1 MISWRYLVPAA
12 CLLLADGVAQAR
24 DTDVTERAAKT
35 ACLAGDYAKGI
46 AILSELYVSTNDA
59 SFIFNQG
66 RCLEQNHRYED
77 AISRFREYLR
87 VGKQISRTDK
97 ADAQKHIADCQ
108 ELHSKQGGSSS
119 DGAPSGSGDSKTAKE
134 RAAKRACLTGDADAG
149 VALLA
154 DLYVDSNDV
163 NYIFNQ
169 GRCLEQV
176 GRCDDAIIR
185 FREYL
190 RKTKDAG
197 KVSDGRA
204 ERHIT
209 DCEEIIKKGKEGNGP
224 SPAADT
230 GQPRRGN
237 AASTAEPSPDIGTS
251 SAQAGGPPSLPL
263 ATRGQGLRTA
273 GGIAFGV
280 GLAGVAAGLGF
291 DLAANHLAS
300 ELEATST
307 SYERSK
313 ESTRAHYATAS
324 TVGYAAGAVCVAG
337 GVLSYYLGWRQ
348 GREDSATV
356 EPMVSPQ
363 AAGAV
368 MRVIF

>member
-1 MISWRYLVPAA
+1 MSMLKTTGGMKIPTLIALHLLNGALRMISWRYLVPAA

-59 SFIFNQG
+59 SFLFNQG

-176 GRCDDAIIR
+176 GRCDDAILR

-190 RKTKDAG
+190 RKTKDSG

-204 ERHIT
+204 ERHIA
-209 DCEEIIKKGKEGNGP
+209 DCEEILKKTKGSGGP
-224 SPAADT
+224 SPSADVSQPGRGAA
-230 GQPRRGN
+230 P
-237 AASTAEPSPDIGTS
+237 ST
-251 SAQAGGPPSLPL
+251 
-263 ATRGQGLRTA
+263 
-273 GGIAFGV
+273 
-280 GLAGVAAGLGF
+280 
-291 DLAANHLAS
+291 
-300 ELEATST
+300 
-307 SYERSK
+307 
-313 ESTRAHYATAS
+313 ATAS
-324 TVGYAAGAVCVAG
+324 TPDARNPNSAGSSQTMGASNA
-337 GVLSYYLGWRQ
+337 
-348 GREDSATV
+348 
-356 EPMVSPQ
+356 Q
-363 AAGAV
+363 A
-368 MRVIF
+368 